1 METNKSILSGFSL
14 EGKIAV
20 ITGTT
25 RGLGQSLAEALAE
38 AGANIIA
45 LDRSEN
51 DYLPEFCSKLG
62 RTFKRIKVDLIT
74 ATKGELQKIIDSV
87 MDEYSQIDILVN
99 NTGIT
104 RRGDIPDF
112 VEEDWDEVLKINL
125 SAPFYLSQM
134 VSKIFINHRY
144 GKIINVASIMSF
156 QGGIRVPSYVSSKH
170 GLVGLTKSFAVALAP
185 YGVNVNAIAPG
196 FMVTDMNTLLM
207 QDEERNDLITKRTP
221 AGRWGIGT
229 DLKGV
234 VIFLASGMSD
244 YVNGAVIPV
253 DGGWLAS

>member
-1 METNKSILSGFSL
+1 MQINNNILKGFSL
-14 EGKIAV
+14 EGKIAI
-20 ITGTT
+20 ITATT

-38 AGANIIA
+38 AGATIIA

-51 DYLPEFCSKLG
+51 DHLPEFCDKLG
-62 RTFKRIKVDLIT
+62 RTFKRIKVDLMT
-74 ATKGELQKIIDSV
+74 ATKSDLQKIIDSV

-99 NTGIT
+99 NAGIT

-112 VEEDWDEVLKINL
+112 LEEDWNEVLKINL
-125 SAPFYLSQM
+125 STPFYLSQI
-134 VSKIFINHRY
+134 VSKIFINQRY
-144 GKIINVASIMSF
+144 GKIINVASILSF

-170 GLVGLTKSFAVALAP
+170 GLVGLTRSFAVALAP
-185 YGVNVNAIAPG
+185 YGINVNAIAPG
-196 FMVTDMNTLLM
+196 CMVTDMTSLLRN
-207 QDEERNDLITKRTP
+207 DKERNNLITKRTP
-221 AGRWGIGT
+221 AGRWGVAS